1 VNIPI
6 KTLYITG
13 LTLLT
18 VAAVI
23 FTAVFV
29 RPKSAAEPASAKTEA
44 AAAQEPENVS
54 ITGGSDVAAAKPVT
68 ESGRREDFFTLLIAG
83 TDEDGTR
90 TDTILLAAIDTAAG
104 TVSVLSI
111 PRDTRA
117 YMASGGVHKIN
128 AAHNKGI
135 DRMLTEIENTVGFVP
150 DRYCI
155 IDYSAFETVIDAIGG
170 VTVDVAMDM
179 DYSDPTQDLEIHI
192 QEGEQLLN
200 GEQALH
206 YMRFR
211 SGYADADL
219 GRIRAQQKLIAAVA
233 DKLMTPASLALLPK
247 IPELLKK
254 VETDLSAGEVIWLA
268 TQLFNL
274 DSEKLTLEM
283 LPGEAVGADYG
294 ADEEAVLE
302 VVNERYNPYLEPIT
316 ALNIP

>member
-1 VNIPI
+1 MAFCTGI
-6 KTLYITG
+6 TLI
-13 LTLLT
+13 T

-23 FTAVFV
+23 FVAVFI
-29 RPKSAAEPASAKTEA
+29 RPPRA
-44 AAAQEPENVS
+44 AAAVSTTTAVSATQKTVS
-54 ITGGSDVAAAKPVT
+54 IADEDEVQAAKPVT
-68 ESGRREDFFTLLIAG
+68 ESGRRENFFTLLVAG

-104 TVSVLSI
+104 TINVLSI

-135 DRMLTEIENTVGFVP
+135 DRMLTEIENTVGFAP
-150 DRYCI
+150 DRYCV
-155 IDYSAFETVIDAIGG
+155 IDYSVFETVIDAIGG

-192 QEGEQLLN
+192 KEGEQLLD

-219 GRIRAQQKLIAAVA
+219 GRIRAQQKLIGAVA

-247 IPELLKK
+247 IPAILKQ
-254 VETDLSAGEVIWLA
+254 VETNLSTGEVIWLA

-274 DSEKLTLEM
+274 DADNMTVET

-294 ADEEAVLE
+294 ADGEQVLALI
-302 VVNERYNPYLEPIT
+302 NERYNPYTEPIT
-316 ALNIP
+316 ELNIP